1 MVPPICSRNTTL
13 MSETRILK
21 MRGGGIIKYLK
32 NESILKCH
40 TRNMKCLRSLED
52 KNLIFEKFSLEEAM
66 PSL

>member
-1 MVPPICSRNTTL
+1 

-40 TRNMKCLRSLED
+40 TRNMKCLAQ
-52 KNLIFEKFSLEEAM
+52 EKGGGATIYL
-66 PSL
+66 LKILGKIRG

>member
-1 MVPPICSRNTTL
+1 

-40 TRNMKCLRSLED
+40 TRNMKSLVQ
-52 KNLIFEKFSLEEAM
+52 EKRGGAIIYL
-66 PSL
+66 LKILGKIRG